1 VSRLW
6 AYTLEA
12 AAALWRNR
20 TRSILTTLGMI
31 IGTASIIAVFGI
43 SKGATSGITA
53 TFSSFGVLPIFVIP
67 DPTQDFPQY
76 AQIDYRDVDAVSAA
90 LGNNAGEVLP
100 FYQRTWRV
108 RYQNIQQFV
117 AIGGDGW
124 YHPDTLVM
132 AEGRKIDR
140 DDVDGATRVAV
151 LTADVAKKFFG
162 TSPAVGKDLRINGT
176 HFTVIG
182 VYPELQG
189 SFFNS
194 LFGSNSIA
202 IPYSTI
208 HRVNPGPADGLLIYA
223 APGAT
228 IPRVQELAKQ
238 ALQHIHGAK
247 AQYVTQNGQSQL
259 EAFENVLN
267 IIGVGLSAIG
277 GVALVVAGIG
287 IMNIM
292 LVSVTER
299 TREIGLR
306 KSIGA
311 SRNDI
316 ALQFLMEAL
325 LLALAG
331 GGTGMAIGLLLTIG
345 GAELISKQLGT
356 VIIPYVLIVSVAVG
370 FSGAVGLLFGLYPAL
385 RAASMDPIEALRS

>member
-1 VSRLW
+1 VTRLW

-20 TRSILTTLGMI
+20 TRTILTMLGMI

-43 SKGATSGITA
+43 SKGATSGISA
-53 TFSSFGVLPIFVIP
+53 TFSSFGVLPIFIIT

-76 AQIDYRDVDAVSAA
+76 AQIQFRDVNVVAA
-90 LGNNAGEVLP
+90 ELGGSAGEVLP

-108 RYQNIQQFV
+108 RYGNVQQYV
-117 AIGGDGW
+117 AVGGDGW
-124 YHPDTLVM
+124 YHPDTLRM
-132 AEGRKIDR
+132 AQGRKISREDI
-140 DDVDGATRVAV
+140 DGAARVAV
-151 LTADVAKKFFG
+151 LSADVAQKFFG
-162 TSPAVGKDLRINGT
+162 SAPAIGKDLTINGT

-194 LFGSNSIA
+194 LFGSNSIG
-202 IPYSTI
+202 IPYSTF
-208 HRVNPGPADGLLIYA
+208 HRVMPGPADGLIVYA
-223 APGAT
+223 APDAS
-228 IPRVQELAKQ
+228 IPQVQALAKQ
-238 ALQHIHGAK
+238 ALQHIHGPR
-247 AQYVTQNGQSQL
+247 AQYVEQNAQSQIQ
-259 EAFENVLN
+259 AFESVLN

-331 GGTGMAIGLLLTIG
+331 GGSGMAIGLLFTIG
-345 GAELISKQLGT
+345 GAELISKQLGAI
-356 VIIPYVLIVSVAVG
+356 IIPYVLIVSIAVG
-370 FSGAVGLLFGLYPAL
+370 FSSAVGLLFGLYPAL
-385 RAASMDPIEALRS
+385 RAAAMDPIEALRS

>member
-1 VSRLW
+1 
-6 AYTLEA
+6 
-12 AAALWRNR
+12 
-20 TRSILTTLGMI
+20 MI

-43 SKGATSGITA
+43 SKGATSGISA
-53 TFSSFGVLPIFVIP
+53 TFSSFGVLPVFIMV

-76 AQIDYRDVDAVSAA
+76 AQIQFRDASVVAADLGDSAA
-90 LGNNAGEVLP
+90 DVVP

-108 RYQNIQQFV
+108 RHGNIQQYV
-117 AIGGDGW
+117 MVGGDGW
-124 YHPDTLVM
+124 YHPDTLAM

-140 DDVDGATRVAV
+140 ADVDGAARVAV
-151 LTADVAKKFFG
+151 LSADVAEKFFRN
-162 TSPAVGKDLRINGT
+162 SRAVGRDLTINGT
-176 HFTVIG
+176 HFTVAG
-182 VYPELQG
+182 VYPKLQG

-202 IPYSTI
+202 IPYSTF
-208 HRVNPGPADGLLIYA
+208 HRVMPGPADGLILYA
-223 APGAT
+223 SPGASV
-228 IPRVQELAKQ
+228 PRVQELAKQ
-238 ALQHIHGAK
+238 ALQHIHGPR
-247 AQYVTQNGQSQL
+247 AQYVEQNAQSQI
-259 EAFENVLN
+259 EAFETVLN
-267 IIGVGLSAIG
+267 IIGTGLSAIG

-316 ALQFLMEAL
+316 ALQFLIEAL

-331 GGTGMAIGLLLTIG
+331 GGTGMMIGLALTIG
-345 GAELISKQLGT
+345 GAELISKQLGA
-356 VIIPYVLIVSVAVG
+356 VVIPYVLIVSIAVG
-370 FSGAVGLLFGLYPAL
+370 FSGAVGLLFGLYPAV

>member
-1 VSRLW
+1 VSKLW
-6 AYTLEA
+6 AYALEA

-20 TRSILTTLGMI
+20 TRTVLTMLGMI

-43 SKGATSGITA
+43 SKGATSGISA
-53 TFSSFGVLPIFVIP
+53 TIASFGISPIFVIV
-67 DPTQDFPQY
+67 DPTQDFPQH
-76 AQIDYRDVDAVSAA
+76 AQIQYRDVGVVAA
-90 LGNNAGEVLP
+90 TLGEGATEVMP

-108 RYQNIQQFV
+108 RYENTQQFV
-117 AIGGDGW
+117 AITGDGW
-124 YHPDTLVM
+124 YHPDTLQM

-140 DDVDGATRVAV
+140 SDVAGASRVAV
-151 LTADVAKKFFG
+151 LTADVAQKFFG
-162 TSPAVGKDLRINGT
+162 AASALGKDLIVNGT
-176 HFTVIG
+176 HFTVAG
-182 VYPELQG
+182 VYPALQG

-194 LFGSNSIA
+194 LVGSNAIA
-202 IPYSTI
+202 IPYSTF
-208 HRVNPGPADGLLIYA
+208 HRVMPGPTDGLLIYA
-223 APGAT
+223 APGAST
-228 IPRVQELAKQ
+228 TGVQTLAKQ
-238 ALQHIHGAK
+238 ALQHIHGVR
-247 AQYVTQNGQSQL
+247 AQYVEQNGQSQV
-259 EAFENVLN
+259 EAFESVLN

-277 GVALVVAGIG
+277 GVALLVAGIG

-331 GGTGMAIGLLLTIG
+331 GGTGMAIGLALTIG
-345 GAELISKQLGT
+345 GAELISKQLGA
-356 VIIPYVLIVSVAVG
+356 VIIPYVLIVSIAVG
-370 FSGAVGLLFGLYPAL
+370 FSGAVGLLFGMYPAL